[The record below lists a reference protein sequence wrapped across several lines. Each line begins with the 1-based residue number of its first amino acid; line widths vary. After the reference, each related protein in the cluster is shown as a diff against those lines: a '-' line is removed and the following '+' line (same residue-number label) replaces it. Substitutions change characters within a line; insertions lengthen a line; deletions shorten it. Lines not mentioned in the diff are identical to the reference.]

1 MQKQQQILQQ
11 TLKLSPQQ
19 IQVFKMLELP
29 VIELEVRVRRE
40 LEENPTLEEGVEN
53 SDDKENDP
61 FSQDADNDEYK
72 EDSRSQEEIS
82 LDDYRNEDD
91 IPDYKLQSSNRAKD
105 ERAPEFTY
113 SDSSTFFEFLNDQI
127 ALKDLSDVQKAC
139 AEYIIGNL
147 DNNGYLNRPLSAIAD
162 DIAFA
167 TGMDISEEILE
178 DALMIIQD
186 LDPAGVGARDLRECL
201 LLQLE
206 RMKATRA
213 HSIAYEII
221 DTEFEIFSKKHYDK
235 ILKNLNITKEEL
247 KMALHEIMTLNP
259 KPGNSW
265 SNNFEDKMEQIVPDF
280 IIENINDDLIISL
293 NNSNIPELKIN
304 NTYSAMC
311 EDWANKANRN
321 SETKNAMLFVK
332 QKLDSARWFIDAIK
346 QRNNTMLQTMN
357 AIVTLQRD
365 FFLTGDEAKL
375 RPMILKDVAERTDL
389 DFSTSEERRVG
400 KECRL

>member
-221 DTEFEIFSKKHYDK
+221 DTEFEI
-235 ILKNLNITKEEL
+235 
-247 KMALHEIMTLNP
+247 
-259 KPGNSW
+259 
-265 SNNFEDKMEQIVPDF
+265 
-280 IIENINDDLIISL
+280 
-293 NNSNIPELKIN
+293 
-304 NTYSAMC
+304 
-311 EDWANKANRN
+311 
-321 SETKNAMLFVK
+321 
-332 QKLDSARWFIDAIK
+332 LDRKS
-346 QRNNTMLQTMN
+346 
-357 AIVTLQRD
+357 
-365 FFLTGDEAKL
+365 
-375 RPMILKDVAERTDL
+375 
-389 DFSTSEERRVG
+389 VG
-400 KECRL
+400 